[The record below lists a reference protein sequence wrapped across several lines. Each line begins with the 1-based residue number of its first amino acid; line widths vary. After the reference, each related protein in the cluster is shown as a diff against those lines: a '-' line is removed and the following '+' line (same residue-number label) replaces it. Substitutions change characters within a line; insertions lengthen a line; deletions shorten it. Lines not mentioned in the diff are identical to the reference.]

1 MVWKFVH
8 CTVFFMCCV
17 WVFGTLVPCALFL
30 LFLKI
35 CSYVNALCNVLNV
48 FCIIHWYFSPSRTVL
63 NAFFTICGYVSF
75 LRTFFNVF
83 CMIVWYVSAPCT
95 DLKCSVR
102 VVLALVFCAL
112 FWICCVW
119 FFFHVSLLHT
129 VLHVYCLNVCHV
141 SRMRTV
147 L

>member
-1 MVWKFVH
+1 MYCFKCLLFHGLEICSLHSVFYVLCLSVWYAV
-8 CTVFFMCCV
+8 
-17 WVFGTLVPCALFL
+17 LCALFL

-83 CMIVWYVSAPCT
+83 CTIVWYVSAPCT
-95 DLKCSVR
+95 VFEVFCTSCPYVSVLCT
-102 VVLALVFCAL
+102 VLNLLYLVFFFTLASCTL
-112 FWICCVW
+112 FCMC
-119 FFFHVSLLHT
+119 T
-129 VLHVYCLNVCHV
+129 V
-141 SRMRTV
+141 
-147 L
+147 